1 MHSALSNE
9 ATRKSTMPHRE
20 PNEKVGV
27 RYAVTGCY
35 FLKWKELHITNMKVN
50 NILENIVLLEKI
62 ELKAIHI

>member
-1 MHSALSNE
+1 MKLQGRVPCHIGNPMKKL
-9 ATRKSTMPHRE
+9 
-20 PNEKVGV
+20 VLD
-27 RYAVTGCY
+27 VTGCY

>member
-1 MHSALSNE
+1 
-9 ATRKSTMPHRE
+9 MPHRE